1 MATPKIG
8 ISVGDVNGIGL
19 EVIIKTFSDNK
30 LLKYCTPVLYGSS
43 KVISYHKN
51 VTPGSTMH
59 FQTIG
64 SASEAA
70 AGKVNLVQSWVEDVN
85 ITLGES
91 TEESGKFAY
100 LSLEAAVNDLKSGL
114 IDGLVTAP
122 IHKHAMELANFTDI
136 GHTEY
141 LGRRFEQGEPLMIM
155 VSDSLRVGLVTG
167 HVPVANVASLLTKE
181 RVMQRI
187 AAMNTAL
194 KVDFGIE
201 RPIIAVLGLN
211 PHAGDG
217 GLIGAEDEKIIT
229 PAIVDSKKNG
239 IMVMGPMPAD
249 GFFGNKAY
257 QKVDGILAMY
267 HDQGLIPFK
276 ALSFGSG
283 VNYTAGLPVVRTSP
297 DHGVAYDIAGKGL
310 ADPGSFRQAVFTAL
324 DVIRQRAQHA
334 EWHANPVV
342 KSKGKFRPSA
352 DDREE
357 D

>member
-19 EVIIKTFSDNK
+19 EVIIKTFSENRI
-30 LLKYCTPVLYGSS
+30 LKYCTPVIYGSS
-43 KVISYHKN
+43 KVFSYHKN
-51 VTPGSTMH
+51 LVPGSNLHVQST
-59 FQTIG
+59 G
-64 SASEAA
+64 SASQILE
-70 AGKVNLVQSWVEDVN
+70 GKVNLVQSWIEDVN
-85 ITLGES
+85 ISLGEP
-91 TEESGKFAY
+91 TAESGKFAY
-100 LSLEAAVNDLKSGL
+100 LSLEAAVNDLKSGM

-141 LGRRFEQGEPLMIM
+141 LGRRFEGTEPLMIM
-155 VSDSLRVGLVTG
+155 VSDTLRVGLVTG
-167 HVPVANVASLLTKE
+167 HVPVANVASLLSKE
-181 RVMQRI
+181 RVMKKI
-187 AAMNTAL
+187 VAMNEAL

-201 RPIIAVLGLN
+201 RPVIAVLGLN

-217 GLIGAEDEKIIT
+217 GLIGTEDEKIIA
-229 PAIVDSKKNG
+229 PAIVECKRNG
-239 IMVMGPMPAD
+239 IMVTGPMPAD
-249 GFFGNKAY
+249 GFFGNKTY

-310 ADPGSFRQAVFTAL
+310 ADAGSFRHALFLAL
-324 DVIRQRAQHA
+324 DVIRQRARHA

-342 KSKGKFRPSA
+342 RSKGKFRPGA

>member
-19 EVIIKTFSDNK
+19 EVIIKTFSDVQ
-30 LLKYCTPVLYGSS
+30 LLRYCTPVLYGSS

-51 VTPGSTMH
+51 VLPGGNMQ
-59 FQTIG
+59 FQIVG
-64 SASEAA
+64 SATEAIS
-70 AGKVNLVQSWVEDVN
+70 GKVNLVQSWVEDVN

-91 TEESGKFAY
+91 TVESGKFAY
-100 LSLEAAVNDLKSGL
+100 LSLEAAVNDLKEGL

-141 LGRRFEQGEPLMIM
+141 LGRRFEGAEPLMIM
-155 VSDSLRVGLVTG
+155 VSDTLRVGLVTG
-167 HVPVANVASLLTKE
+167 HVPVANIASLLTKE
-181 RVMQRI
+181 RVMKKI

-201 RPIIAVLGLN
+201 RPTIAVLGLN

-217 GLIGAEDEKIIT
+217 GLIGSEDENIIM
-229 PAIVDSKKNG
+229 PAIVESKKSG
-239 IMVMGPMPAD
+239 ILVMGPMPAD
-249 GFFGNKAY
+249 GFFGNKTY

-310 ADPGSFRQAVFTAL
+310 ADAGSFRHAVFTAL

-342 KSKGKFRPSA
+342 RTKGKFRPSA